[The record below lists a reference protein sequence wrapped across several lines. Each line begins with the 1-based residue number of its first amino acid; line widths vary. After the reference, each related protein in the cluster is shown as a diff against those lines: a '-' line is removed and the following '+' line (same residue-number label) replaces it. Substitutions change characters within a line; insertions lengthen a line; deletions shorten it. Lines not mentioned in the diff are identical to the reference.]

1 MMPTAATATR
11 QWPWRLS
18 GALVF
23 LAALGAGCEGASPRP
38 LGHTVTDSAGVRLVS
53 SARPAWDSAGAWVI
67 DTTPLRAVGGDERD
81 SMAILQLV
89 AGAMRQSD
97 GTLVVADRGSS
108 QLKYFDGSGRLL
120 RTVGRKGRGP
130 GEFEYIAWLLA
141 CSGDSAF
148 VADIGNRLVSVVAPD
163 GRLTRRFAME
173 TSEGTGTPFTTSCAR
188 SGRVVTTGWGDLR
201 RSLGQQRPFR
211 PDVPV
216 DLATTHGGGTR
227 RTLGRFPGTEMVP
240 LPGGGGPRA
249 GGRWL
254 HAAMGPNALWL
265 APNDGR
271 GLLRYDSL
279 GTLTLVARYG
289 GGDPPLTAADARF
302 LTRVILDSLPIARQ
316 REQVERE
323 LALHPFPDRL
333 PQHFA
338 LAVDARDHLWVQ
350 RPPRAADPDPAWD
363 VLSPDGAWL
372 GRISLPRGARP
383 LEIGADY
390 LVAVRTG
397 EHGGEIVAEYR
408 VRR

>member
-1 MMPTAATATR
+1 MMPAAATATR
-11 QWPWRLS
+11 RRPRRVV
-18 GALVF
+18 GALVC
-23 LAALGAGCEGASPRP
+23 LAALGSGCEGTPPRD
-38 LGHTVTDSAGVRLVS
+38 LGHTVTDSAGIRLVTS
-53 SARPAWDSAGAWVI
+53 SRPAWDSGHAWVV
-67 DTTPLRAVGGDERD
+67 DTAPLRAAGGDEGD
-81 SMAILQLV
+81 SLAMLQLV

-108 QLKYFDGSGRLL
+108 QLKYFDLSGQLV
-120 RTVGRKGRGP
+120 RTVGRKGSGP

-141 CSGDSAF
+141 CGGDSAF
-148 VADIGNRLVSVVAPD
+148 VADIGNRLVSVIAPD
-163 GRLTRRFAME
+163 GRLVRRFRVE
-173 TSEGTGTPFTTSCAR
+173 TSEGNGTPFTTSCAR

-201 RSLGQQRPFR
+201 RSLRQQRPFR
-211 PDVPV
+211 PEVPV
-216 DLATTHGGGTR
+216 DLPSVRDGGTP

-254 HAAMGPNALWL
+254 HVGMGPNALWL

-302 LTRVILDSLPIARQ
+302 LTRVILDSIPIARQ
-316 REQVERE
+316 RAQAERE

-333 PQHFA
+333 PQQFA
-338 LAVDARDHLWVQ
+338 LVVDAQGHPWVQ

-363 VLSPDGAWL
+363 VLSPEGVWL
-372 GRISLPRGARP
+372 GSISLPQGARP